1 MTVCINY
8 LNGLFMDDHIII
20 ANKNKF
26 SNKNI
31 TAKGEAR
38 ARVALTHPETLWFN
52 TGTLCNIKCVNCYID
67 SSPTNDALVYITAD
81 EVSYYLK
88 QLITRNWQ
96 VREIGFT
103 GGEPF
108 MNPEMIEMARR
119 GLAAGY
125 EVLILTNAML
135 PMMRKHMRYG
145 LTELNTAYPG
155 KLTLRI
161 SLDHFNEEQHD
172 TERGKGAFQ
181 KTLAGMNWLSD
192 AGIRMAVAGRT
203 IWGDTDSAS
212 RTGYSALFAE
222 HGYDIDA
229 QNPAATVL
237 FPELDETVEVP
248 EITTSCWGILNKD
261 PSSLMCASSRMVVKR
276 KGANKP
282 AVLACTLLAYAPEFE
297 LGTSLQEA
305 ETDVALNHPHCAK
318 FCVLG
323 GASCSG

>member
-119 GLAAGY
+119 SLAAGY